1 MVGKRIMG
9 VVFLLIGLLGL
20 AVAIVGF
27 SLIRQAIDEIGAGL
41 ESTMDLTLDSLET
54 VTETLVLTKDSI
66 ERVGDSLE
74 TVGQV
79 AVNVSETIR
88 VTEPA
93 LDQVT
98 VVATE
103 DIPASLEQLETAL
116 PDVAEAAGAIDS
128 TLRILDSFQL
138 EREIFGIPINFDL
151 GIDYNPEESLDE
163 AVLVLGQ
170 SLEGVPESLRGL
182 QVNLDAA
189 GENLAVIG
197 QNLEVIG
204 EDLEQMNSLVA
215 DFEPLI
221 DDYLRLISNTE
232 SLIRDT
238 KVKLADQVATAKLLA
253 SAVFVWLAIFQI
265 VPFYLAYDLF
275 SARKEQFVSDIHNEE
290 EE

>member
-1 MVGKRIMG
+1 M
-9 VVFLLIGLLGL
+9 GL
-20 AVAIVGF
+20 AIAIAGF

-54 VTETLVLTKDSI
+54 VTETLVLTKDT
-66 ERVGDSLE
+66 VGQVGNSLE

-79 AVNVSETIR
+79 AGNVSETIR

-93 LDQVT
+93 LDQIT
-98 VVATE
+98 IVATE
-103 DIPASLEQLETAL
+103 DVPASLEQLEAAL

-138 EREIFGIPINFDL
+138 EREIFGIPISFDL
-151 GIDYNPEESLDE
+151 GIDFNPEESLDE
-163 AVLVLGQ
+163 AVLIVGQ

-182 QVNLDAA
+182 QVSLEATS
-189 GENLAVIG
+189 ENLAVIG
-197 QNLEVIG
+197 QNMEVIG
-204 EDLEQMNSLVA
+204 EDLEHMNSLVA

-275 SARKEQFVSDIHNEE
+275 SVRKEKFVSDNHNEE
-290 EE
+290 E

>member
-9 VVFLLIGLLGL
+9 VVFLLIGLMGL
-20 AVAIVGF
+20 AIAIAGF

-54 VTETLVLTKDSI
+54 VTETLVLTKDT
-66 ERVGDSLE
+66 VGQVGNSLE

-79 AVNVSETIR
+79 AGNVSETIR

-93 LDQVT
+93 LDQIT
-98 VVATE
+98 IVATE
-103 DIPASLEQLETAL
+103 DVPASLEQLEAAL

-138 EREIFGIPINFDL
+138 EREIFGIPISFDL
-151 GIDYNPEESLDE
+151 GIDFNPEESLDE
-163 AVLVLGQ
+163 AVLIVGQ

-182 QVNLDAA
+182 QVSLEATS
-189 GENLAVIG
+189 ENLAVIG
-197 QNLEVIG
+197 QNMEIIG
-204 EDLEQMNSLVA
+204 EDLEHMNSLVA

-275 SARKEQFVSDIHNEE
+275 SVRKEKFVSDSHNEE
-290 EE
+290 E